1 MINMKDIIKDTK
13 DMKLLYVED
22 NKETRES
29 TLLVLKNLFDNI
41 FVATNGQ
48 EGLELFEEN
57 SDIDIVITDIN
68 MPVKNGLQMS
78 EDILKINNKI
88 PIFIF
93 SAHNEAEYFVDA
105 IKIGIEGYLLKPL
118 SLDQFLQVLTK
129 YLDKRALEK
138 NHEKIEHIIHER
150 EKIELILKMVKN
162 ISHHW
167 KQPLTLISAISSG
180 CTLKKELG
188 LELTDDDFKGFEQIT
203 NQADILANIL
213 CELEKIDFDNILLSE
228 IEQIINISKPLYK

>member
-1 MINMKDIIKDTK
+1 
-13 DMKLLYVED
+13 
-22 NKETRES
+22 
-29 TLLVLKNLFDNI
+29 
-41 FVATNGQ
+41 
-48 EGLELFEEN
+48 
-57 SDIDIVITDIN
+57 
-68 MPVKNGLQMS
+68 MS

-203 NQADILANIL
+203 NQADILADIL
-213 CELEKIDFDNILLSE
+213 CKLEEIDFDNISLFE
-228 IEQIINISKPLYK
+228 IEQIINISKPIYK